1 MKGRRRAEDGGGD
14 GPHSGGAGDG
24 SYYDARPTDPG
35 LVAQVLSTGARTAD
49 LIEGGIGGT
58 IDLSPEDTESVLVT
72 AWGNPPG
79 NETLGMLLKGPED
92 ILADESWA
100 VVIAYEEDG
109 YVSDENADSIDYA
122 EMLSDMQES
131 SRESNEARVEAGY
144 DEVELV
150 GWAATPRYDKAA
162 NKLYWAKELRFGSI
176 DVNTLNYNVRI
187 LGRKGVLVLN
197 LVATMPQLQEIET
210 VIPTGEWHHIGVNV
224 AQRGDDL
231 VARAVASAPGGEYG
245 ALILVMIVMFL
256 LGFFLD
262 FIEITFVIVPLV
274 APPLLAMGMDPIW
287 LGILMA
293 LNLQT
298 SFLTPPFGFALFYL
312 RGVAPP
318 EVTTTA
324 LYKGVLPFI
333 GIQIFVILLVA
344 FVPQIATTLPSMMAN

>member
-1 MKGRRRAEDGGGD
+1 MYRRILVCLGALLAAFSVAAQEQEQITAEEFLA
-14 GPHSGGAGDG
+14 S
-24 SYYDARPTDPG
+24 
-35 LVAQVLSTGARTAD
+35 LNFQK
-49 LIEGGIGGT
+49 GT
-58 IDLSPEDTESVLVT
+58 ITLPGGVASLTLPAGFHYLSPEDTESVLVT

-210 VIPTGEWHHIGVNV
+210 VIPTVLAMTNFNPGHRYADFDPGVDEVAAYGIGALVAGKIAAKAGLFAKLGVFLLALKKFWIFIIIGV
-224 AQRGDDL
+224 AAFFARFFRRGRSKESP
-231 VARAVASAPGGEYG
+231 A
-245 ALILVMIVMFL
+245 
-256 LGFFLD
+256 
-262 FIEITFVIVPLV
+262 
-274 APPLLAMGMDPIW
+274 
-287 LGILMA
+287 
-293 LNLQT
+293 T
-298 SFLTPPFGFALFYL
+298 S
-312 RGVAPP
+312 
-318 EVTTTA
+318 
-324 LYKGVLPFI
+324 
-333 GIQIFVILLVA
+333 
-344 FVPQIATTLPSMMAN
+344 